1 LFCIQVQWGGSGL
14 PGLKGFTVRKLFGTD
29 GIRGKANVDPMTVE
43 MMVRIGRAAAYVLS
57 ARGTRNHPI
66 VIGKDTRI
74 SGYMLESALVAGIC
88 SMGMD
93 ALYTGPL
100 PTPGVAFITRSLRA
114 TAGIM
119 ISASHNAYMDNG
131 LKFFQTDG
139 FKLSDEIELE
149 IEHLVGSGEVDKIRP
164 TAADV
169 GKAHRMD
176 TAVGRYMEFLK
187 ASFPKGM
194 TLDGLRIV
202 VDCAC
207 GAAYKVGPGVLQE
220 LGAEVIPMGC
230 SPNGININARCG
242 ALHPENICREV
253 IKSHADLGIALD
265 GDADRVIFSDEKGK
279 VVDGD
284 QIMGLVAVH
293 ARGDG
298 TLQQDTLV
306 TTIMSN
312 MGLDMAMRS
321 EGIQVVKTP
330 VGDRYVVEKMKC
342 HGFNIGGEQS
352 GHMVFL
358 DYSTTG
364 DGLISALQVL
374 GIVKRTG
381 KRLSEL
387 ASVVTKLPQV
397 IQNVKITEK
406 RPLESMDSVCKVIS
420 DIESRLSNK
429 GRVLV
434 RYSGTENLLRVMLE
448 GEDEQEITNWSQ
460 EICREVEQE
469 IGA

>member
-1 LFCIQVQWGGSGL
+1 
-14 PGLKGFTVRKLFGTD
+14 VRKLFGTD
-29 GIRGKANVDPMTVE
+29 GIRGKANVEPMTVE

-57 ARGTRNHPI
+57 ARGTRTHPI
-66 VIGKDTRI
+66 VIGKDTRT

-119 ISASHNAYMDNG
+119 ISASHNPYMDNG

-149 IEHLVGSGEVDKIRP
+149 IERLVESGEIDSIRP
-164 TAADV
+164 TALDV
-169 GKAHRMD
+169 GKAFRMD

-187 ASFPKGM
+187 SSFPKAM

-220 LGAEVIPMGC
+220 LGAEVIPIGC
-230 SPNGININARCG
+230 NPNGININSRCG
-242 ALHPENICREV
+242 ALHPENMRREV

-265 GDADRVIFSDEKGK
+265 GDADRVIFADEKGNE
-279 VVDGD
+279 VDGD
-284 QIMGLVAVH
+284 PIMGLVAVH
-293 ARGDG
+293 ANEEG
-298 TLQQDTLV
+298 TLLQDTLV
-306 TTIMSN
+306 ATIMSN
-312 MGLDMAMRS
+312 MGLDIAMKS
-321 EGIQVVKTP
+321 AGIQLVKTP
-330 VGDRYVVEKMKC
+330 VGDRHVVEEMKQN
-342 HGFNIGGEQS
+342 GYNVGGEQS

-374 GIVKRTG
+374 SIVKKTG
-381 KRLSEL
+381 KPLSEL

-397 IQNVKITEK
+397 IQNVKIREK

-420 DIESRLSNK
+420 EVETRLNDK

-434 RYSGTENLLRVMLE
+434 RYSGTENLMRVMLE
-448 GEDEQEITNWSQ
+448 GEDERQITDWSQ
-460 EICREVEQE
+460 EICHEVEQE
-469 IGA
+469 IGVQA

>member
-1 LFCIQVQWGGSGL
+1 M
-14 PGLKGFTVRKLFGTD
+14 RKLFGTD
-29 GIRGKANVDPMTVE
+29 GIRGKANVEPMTVE

-57 ARGTRNHPI
+57 ARGTRTHPI
-66 VIGKDTRI
+66 VIGKDTRT

-119 ISASHNAYMDNG
+119 ISASHNPYMDNG

-149 IEHLVGSGEVDKIRP
+149 IERLVESGEIDSIRP
-164 TAADV
+164 TALDV
-169 GKAHRMD
+169 GKAFRMD

-187 ASFPKGM
+187 SSFPKAM

-220 LGAEVIPMGC
+220 LGAEVIPIGC
-230 SPNGININARCG
+230 NPNGININSRCG
-242 ALHPENICREV
+242 ALHPENMRREV

-265 GDADRVIFSDEKGK
+265 GDADRVIFADEKGNE
-279 VVDGD
+279 VDGD
-284 QIMGLVAVH
+284 PIMGLVAVH
-293 ARGDG
+293 ANEEG
-298 TLQQDTLV
+298 TLLQDTLV
-306 TTIMSN
+306 ATIMSN
-312 MGLDMAMRS
+312 MGLDIAMKS
-321 EGIQVVKTP
+321 AGIQLVKTP
-330 VGDRYVVEKMKC
+330 VGDRHVVEEMKQN
-342 HGFNIGGEQS
+342 GYNVGGEQS

-374 GIVKRTG
+374 SIVKKTG
-381 KRLSEL
+381 KPLSEL

-397 IQNVKITEK
+397 IQNVKIREK

-420 DIESRLSNK
+420 EVETRLNDK

-434 RYSGTENLLRVMLE
+434 RYSGTENLMRVMLE
-448 GEDEQEITNWSQ
+448 GEDERQITDWSQ
-460 EICREVEQE
+460 EICHEVEQE
-469 IGA
+469 IGVQA